1 MKGNIFWDLTPYILV
16 EILQLF
22 GTKLL
27 SLSAAMKVKTASS
40 HEMFVSLVLAMNLD
54 GLTMN

>member
-27 SLSAAMKVKTASS
+27 SLSAAMKVKAASS
-40 HEMFVSLVLAMNLD
+40 YEMFVSLVSAINLD
-54 GLTMN
+54 SLTLN